1 MNNTCMH
8 IIQRKKRN
16 ILQFSIWLRSLPQ
29 NVPGFYYV
37 VPPIYKLVYKPL
49 QP

>member
-1 MNNTCMH
+1 MYAYYSE
-8 IIQRKKRN
+8 KKN
-16 ILQFSIWLRSLPQ
+16 ATSFNFSIWLRSLPQ

-37 VPPIYKLVYKPL
+37 VPPSHKLVYKPL